1 MFPQP
6 SRGKSLDL
14 LQKCFLQEVGKG
26 KRLKGKGKIPNL
38 SPFPLP
44 LFPTSARSLLFLSCL
59 AILIT
64 NVYPAAAHKVEVSG
78 DVGGTLHI
86 EPNDNPRAGEPS
98 QAWFALTRR
107 GGKVI
112 PLAQCNCQLAV
123 YAEPYAAGEPALLEP
138 TLKPVAVERYQGIP
152 GAEIVFPKPG
162 LYQLELNGKPTSGAR
177 FKPFEF
183 KFEVTVAAGSNNARN
198 VNGDLVQG
206 ENQSLPFWAIALPI
220 LGFIAILFVA
230 LRGMRGGSGE

>member
-6 SRGKSLDL
+6 NRGKSL
-14 LQKCFLQEVGKG
+14 
-26 KRLKGKGKIPNL
+26 
-38 SPFPLP
+38 
-44 LFPTSARSLLFLSCL
+44 LFSDSMPTSQKHRRYLNKGTIKDLLFLSCL
-59 AILIT
+59 VVSIT
-64 NVYPAAAHKVEVSG
+64 NLYPAAAHKVEVAG
-78 DVGGTLHI
+78 NVGATLHI
-86 EPNDNPRAGEPS
+86 EPNDNPRAGEAS

-112 PLAQCNCQLAV
+112 PLAQCNCRLAV

-138 TLKPVAVERYQGIP
+138 ALKPVAVERYQGIP
-152 GAEIVFPKPG
+152 GAEVVFPKPG
-162 LYQLELNGKPTSGAR
+162 IYELQLNGEPASGAR

-183 KFEVTVAAGSNNARN
+183 KFEVTVAGGSRANTQNLRD

-206 ENQSLPFWAIALPI
+206 ENKSLPLWAIALPI
-220 LGFIAILFVA
+220 FGFIAILFVA

>member
-1 MFPQP
+1 MFPQLN
-6 SRGKSLDL
+6 RGKSL
-14 LQKCFLQEVGKG
+14 
-26 KRLKGKGKIPNL
+26 L
-38 SPFPLP
+38 SSASI
-44 LFPTSARSLLFLSCL
+44 PTSLINKGTIQYLLFLSCL
-59 AILIT
+59 AISIT
-64 NVYPAAAHKVEVSG
+64 NLSPAAAHKVEVSG

-138 TLKPVAVERYQGIP
+138 TLKAVAVERYQGIP

-162 LYQLELNGKPTSGAR
+162 LYQLELNGKPASGAK

-183 KFEVTVAAGSNNARN
+183 KFEVTVAAGSTTNTRNIQN
-198 VNGDLVQG
+198 VNTNVAQN
-206 ENQSLPFWAIALPI
+206 ESQSLPLWAIALPI

-230 LRGMRGGSGE
+230 FRGMRGGSGE